1 MAARLSPPLSARTRT
16 IHRPTGPAAYDCVQL
31 VVVRAGTAIVFS
43 EFGEQPV
50 SFGDAILLGPNVLC
64 GVEPEG
70 QLTVTTIYI
79 DTELALD
86 QFFWQH
92 STILHDRLDAQ
103 GFAEKV
109 YSEPAQVLHL
119 GRDRAGLMLPWLD
132 ELVALSA
139 DGQFH
144 ERFPRLQSLWFAVV
158 DVITP
163 YVRISPVRLTRLQR
177 ARSRPVSS
185 HERALGPLR
194 REAMLVRDALHRQI
208 AHPWTLAELAE
219 LVQLSPKQL
228 TRVFTTAFGKTPTA
242 YLTMLR
248 VQEMARLLRETN
260 ITVAAAGR
268 RVGWRSRSR
277 TTEAFTAHTGVAPSR
292 YRDMRPLV
300 ADVP

>member
-1 MAARLSPPLSARTRT
+1 M
-16 IHRPTGPAAYDCVQL
+16 
-31 VVVRAGTAIVFS
+31 VRDGTSIVFS

-50 SFGDAILLGPNVLC
+50 SFGYAILLGPHVLC
-64 GVEPEG
+64 GIEPEG
-70 QLTVTTIYI
+70 LLTFTTIYV
-79 DTELALD
+79 DTDLALD
-86 QFFWQH
+86 QFFWQY

-103 GFAEKV
+103 SFAEKV

-119 GRDRAGLMLPWLD
+119 GRDRAGLVLPWLD
-132 ELVALSA
+132 EMVALSA
-139 DGQFH
+139 GGQFH

-158 DVITP
+158 DVIAP
-163 YVRISPVRLTRLQR
+163 YVRVSPVRLTRLQR
-177 ARSRPVSS
+177 ARSRPISS
-185 HERALGPLR
+185 HERARGPLR

-219 LVQLSPKQL
+219 LVQLSSKQL
-228 TRVFTTAFGKTPTA
+228 TRVFTTAFGMTPTA

-260 ITVAAAGR
+260 ITVAAAGQ

-277 TTEAFTAHTGVAPSR
+277 ATEAFTAHTGIAPSR
-292 YRDMRPLV
+292 YRDMRPVV

>member
-1 MAARLSPPLSARTRT
+1 MTARLSPPLSARTRT
-16 IHRPTGPAAYDCVQL
+16 VHRPIGPASYDCVQL
-31 VVVRAGTAIVFS
+31 VVVRDGTAIVFS

-64 GVEPEG
+64 GTEPEG

-79 DTELALD
+79 DTDLALD
-86 QFFWQH
+86 QFFWQY

-103 GFAEKV
+103 GFAKKV

-132 ELVALSA
+132 EMVALSA
-139 DGQFH
+139 EGHFH

-158 DVITP
+158 DVIAP
-163 YVRISPVRLTRLQR
+163 HVRASPMRLTRFQR

-194 REAMLVRDALHRQI
+194 REAMLVRDALHRDV
-208 AHPWTLAELAE
+208 ASPWTLTELAELA
-219 LVQLSPKQL
+219 QLSPKQL
-228 TRVFTTAFGKTPTA
+228 ARVFTAAFGKTPTA

-260 ITVAAAGR
+260 ITVAAAGQ

-277 TTEAFTAHTGVAPSR
+277 AIEAFTAHTGVTPNR
-292 YRDMRPLV
+292 YRDMRPVV